1 MQSTIASAVEEQTA
15 TTNEISRS
23 VQDAASGASA
33 IASNVVRVAQGAE
46 DTSTG
51 AAHTLTAAQDLAAM
65 ADELRRLVGQFN
77 VEVASED
84 FGFVPEAPVAGTDPV
99 EPQRS
104 EERRVGKECVST
116 CQSRWSPYH

>member
-84 FGFVPEAPVAGTDPV
+84 FGFVPEAPV
-99 EPQRS
+99 RS
-104 EERRVGKECVST
+104 AERLVGKECVRT
-116 CQSRWSPYH
+116 CRSRWSPCH

>member
-65 ADELRRLVGQFN
+65 ADELRRLAGQFN

-84 FGFVPEAPVAGTDPV
+84 FGFVPEAPVAGTD
-99 EPQRS
+99 QIGRAS
-104 EERRVGKECVST
+104 CRVRV
-116 CQSRWSPYH
+116 WSDV

>member
-1 MQSTIASAVEEQTA
+1 MNRPPPKSTRADTLFPTA
-15 TTNEISRS
+15 TLCRS
-23 VQDAASGASA
+23 
-33 IASNVVRVAQGAE
+33 VAQGAE

-51 AAHTLTAAQDLAAM
+51 AAHPVTAAQDLAAM

-99 EPQRS
+99 EPQPVVAPAFA
-104 EERRVGKECVST
+104 EAATRRNGHPVGV
-116 CQSRWSPYH
+116 